1 MSCRIIIYSAIL
13 YMEEIKNSSNNTW
26 NVIKATHIDNN
37 NIIDE
42 KRKENEDN
50 QNNIFDVAIVGAGF
64 AGLSAA
70 LLLGRYLRPTV
81 IFDGGKTRNSSTKHV
96 HGYLGFENASPKQF
110 IQKAWKDVHQYGS
123 IKLVKKRVETVERSD
138 QLFLLGT
145 RGGSARRTSVKAK
158 YIIIATGIEDVKPN
172 IKNFEKFDGNGAW
185 HCPHCDGF
193 QTINKKLAIITSEKN
208 DDAIRYAKEFLGWT
222 KNIRLFIQEELTEKE
237 RTEVNALGI
246 EVIEND
252 DVTEIIGNRKGLIK
266 GVISRSKR
274 TFDADV
280 IFYHLKHK
288 IQNKIAKQLGCKLDE
303 GYVKV
308 NAIQQTTVS
317 KVYATGDIDT
327 DRHYIVLAAAS
338 GALAAI
344 SIYEEMLKD
353 AVGAVKKTGPN
364 E

>member
-1 MSCRIIIYSAIL
+1 
-13 YMEEIKNSSNNTW
+13 MEGKKNSSITTTSD
-26 NVIKATHIDNN
+26 VIKTGPVDKN

-81 IFDGGKTRNSSTKHV
+81 IFDGGKTRNSTTKHV

-110 IQKAWKDVHQYGS
+110 IQKAWKDVRQYGS
-123 IKLVKKRVETVERSD
+123 IKLVKERVETVGRSG

-145 RGGSARRTSVKAK
+145 GNGGGGGGGSAIGTSVKAK

-172 IKNFEKFDGNGAW
+172 IKYFEKFDGNGVW

-193 QTINKKLAIITSEKN
+193 QTINKRLSIITSGKN

-222 KNIRLFIQEELTEKE
+222 KNIRLFIREELTEEE
-237 RTEVNALGI
+237 RTEVNTLGI
-246 EVIEND
+246 EVVEND
-252 DVTEIIGNRKGLIK
+252 DVTEIIGNGKGLIK
-266 GVISRSKR
+266 GVISKSKR

-280 IFYHLKHK
+280 IFYNLEHK
-288 IQNKIAKQLGCKLDE
+288 IQNKIAEQLGCELDE

-308 NAIQQTTVS
+308 NAIQRTTVP

-353 AVGAVKKTGPN
+353 AIGSVKKEVPK

>member
-1 MSCRIIIYSAIL
+1 
-13 YMEEIKNSSNNTW
+13 MEGKKNSSIITSD
-26 NVIKATHIDNN
+26 VIKTDPVDKN

-42 KRKENEDN
+42 ERKENEDN
-50 QNNIFDVAIVGAGF
+50 QNNIFDVAIVGAGV

-70 LLLGRYLRPTV
+70 LLLGRYLRPTI
-81 IFDGGKTRNSSTKHV
+81 IFDGGKTRNSTTKHM

-110 IQKAWKDVHQYGS
+110 IQKAWKDVRQYDS
-123 IKLVKKRVETVERSD
+123 IELVKERVETVGRSG
-138 QLFLLGT
+138 QLFLLETGN
-145 RGGSARRTSVKAK
+145 GGGRATGTSVKAK

-193 QTINKKLAIITSEKN
+193 QTVNKKLSIITSGKN

-222 KNIRLFIQEELTEKE
+222 KNIRLFIQEELTEEE
-237 RTEVNALGI
+237 RTEVNTLGI

-252 DVTEIIGNRKGLIK
+252 NVTEIIGNGKGRIK
-266 GVISRSKR
+266 AVISKSKR

-280 IFYHLKHK
+280 IFYHLEHK
-288 IQNKIAKQLGCKLDE
+288 IQNKIAEQLGCELDE

-308 NAIQQTTVS
+308 NAIQQTTVP

-353 AVGAVKKTGPN
+353 AIGSVKKKKPK

>member
-1 MSCRIIIYSAIL
+1 
-13 YMEEIKNSSNNTW
+13 MEGKKDSSITTS
-26 NVIKATHIDNN
+26 NVIKTNHINNN

-64 AGLSAA
+64 AGLSAV

-81 IFDGGKTRNSSTKHV
+81 IFDGGKTRNSTTKHV
-96 HGYLGFENASPKQF
+96 HGYLGFENTSPKEF
-110 IQKAWKDVHQYGS
+110 IQKAWNDVRQYDS
-123 IKLVKKRVETVERSD
+123 IKLVKERVETVERSD
-138 QLFLLGT
+138 QLFLLKTAGD
-145 RGGSARRTSVKAK
+145 GGGGGGARRTPVKAK

-172 IKNFEKFDGNGAW
+172 IKNFERFDGDGAW

-193 QTINKKLAIITSEKN
+193 QTINKKLAIITSGKN
-208 DDAIRYAKEFLGWT
+208 EEAIRYAKEFLGWT
-222 KNIRLFIQEELTEKE
+222 KNIQLFIPGELTDKE
-237 RTEVNALGI
+237 RTEVSTLGI

-252 DVTEIIGNRKGLIK
+252 DVIEIIGNGKGLIK
-266 GVISRSKR
+266 GVISKSKR

-280 IFYHLKHK
+280 IFYHLEHK
-288 IQNKIAKQLGCKLDE
+288 IQNKIAEQLGCELDE

-308 NAIQQTTVS
+308 NATQQTTVPN
-317 KVYATGDIDT
+317 VYAAGDIDT

-338 GALAAI
+338 GTLAAM

-353 AVGAVKKTGPN
+353 AIGAVKKAGPKG
-364 E
+364 

>member
-1 MSCRIIIYSAIL
+1 
-13 YMEEIKNSSNNTW
+13 MEEIKNSSNN
-26 NVIKATHIDNN
+26 NN

-50 QNNIFDVAIVGAGF
+50 KNNIFDVAIVGAGF

-81 IFDGGKTRNSSTKHV
+81 IFDGGKTRNSTTKHV

-110 IQKAWKDVHQYGS
+110 IQKAWKDVRQYGS
-123 IKLVKKRVETVERSD
+123 IKVVKKRVETVERSD
-138 QLFLLGT
+138 QLFLLETGDT
-145 RGGSARRTSVKAK
+145 GGGGEDARRTSVKAK

-222 KNIRLFIQEELTEKE
+222 KNIRLFIREALTEKE
-237 RTEVNALGI
+237 RTEVNTLGI

-252 DVTEIIGNRKGLIK
+252 DVTEIISNRKGLIK

-274 TFDADV
+274 TFDVDV
-280 IFYHLKHK
+280 IFYHIKHK
-288 IQNKIAKQLGCKLDE
+288 IQNKIAEQLGCKLDE
-303 GYVKV
+303 GYIKV

-353 AVGAVKKTGPN
+353 VIGTVKKAGAK